1 MACKWLLRWEGLLM
15 LRKKCLL
22 VTVLVIFT
30 AACLLTGCGKS
41 GQEAKEKEAV
51 PQELVIGIGR
61 DFYNF

>member
-1 MACKWLLRWEGLLM
+1 M